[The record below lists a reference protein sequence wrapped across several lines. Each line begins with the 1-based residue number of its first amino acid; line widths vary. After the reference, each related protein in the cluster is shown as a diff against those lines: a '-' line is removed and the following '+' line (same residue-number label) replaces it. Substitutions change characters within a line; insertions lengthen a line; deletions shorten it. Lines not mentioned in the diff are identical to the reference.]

1 MLATD
6 QIPAHADNSPRL
18 DPLKEF
24 VALVQRM
31 DTETLSNKRVFLSCE
46 SVFKDNF
53 WQLKKMVPGLRDKNA
68 YSFDFSLL
76 KDHPKL
82 LFQTKVIVYLWLNF
96 EDRTKIPSKATRY
109 GKFKSALNFL
119 IEQRAEC
126 LSELQQP
133 MLLNEYFEQ
142 LAAAKQSFD
151 TIHQKLIALKKASHF
166 DTLLPFQVGHSDL
179 PLQETLRRVRHKRKQ
194 QTLVIPPRLMTC
206 IYSKSVALIEEA
218 FSVKDELS
226 SIKQQ
231 ELTIYNDAKEKIEKK
246 IESGTWKWLQPS
258 KFTSKTAHQKTVTQE
273 ISREARVG
281 RKKLYESAIK
291 QLSIRRF
298 NINSY
303 ADWLEYKR
311 QLMNASLLV
320 TQAFSGMRS
329 SELLSIEIGDWFS
342 TERDGETIY
351 KVFADSYKF
360 IAGGVK
366 KVTFVVAPVVFSAL
380 ELAKTLTESERSTL
394 KYNELPYQSHL
405 WLSQNKLSRVP
416 VPVRNRGLNSRYN
429 NLVRHINAE
438 IEPGD
443 LEELNIVNPGASMKL
458 SVGQLWHIT
467 SHQLRRTMAVYLR
480 RHDLAS
486 AHDIMYQYKHLSLT
500 MALHYTNGATDAA
513 LNNYKPPTKVPEED
527 VIAYWEAKTFS
538 SQSTLEESAKL
549 LGHEPSWSLI
559 TNCMHARACDS
570 GILSPSTLSKEL
582 KHWAHERLQAIR
594 QQRDKADTDALNQ
607 HLIQI
612 ENVLMKLLAEK
623 E

>member
-6 QIPAHADNSPRL
+6 QLLEHTDNHPRL

-24 VALVQRM
+24 VGLVERM
-31 DTETLSNKRVFLSCE
+31 DTDTLSNMPVFLSCE
-46 SVFKDNF
+46 SVFKENI
-53 WQLKKMVPGLRDKNA
+53 WQLKEMVPGLRDKNA

-76 KDHPKL
+76 DDHPQL

-96 EDRTKIPSKATRY
+96 EDQTKISSKATRY
-109 GKFKSALNFL
+109 GKFKSALKFL

-133 MLLNEYFEQ
+133 MLLNEFFEQ
-142 LAAAKQSFD
+142 LAAANQRFD
-151 TIHQKLIALKKASHF
+151 TIQQKLIALKKASHF
-166 DTLLPFQVGHSDL
+166 DRLLPFQVGHSDL
-179 PLQETLRRVRHKRKQ
+179 PLQETLRKVSHKRKQ

-206 IYSKSVALIEEA
+206 IYSESVALIEEA
-218 FSVKDELS
+218 FRVKDELS
-226 SIKQQ
+226 TIKQQ
-231 ELTIYNDAKEKIEKK
+231 ELTIYNDAKEKVEQK

-258 KFTSKTAHQKTVTQE
+258 KFTSKAAHQKTVTEE
-273 ISREARVG
+273 ISREARAG
-281 RKKLYESAIK
+281 RKKLYESSIK

-351 KVFADSYKF
+351 KVRADSYKF

-366 KVTFVVAPVVFSAL
+366 KVTFVVAPAVFSAL
-380 ELAKTLTESERSTL
+380 ELAKALTESERSTL
-394 KYNELPYQSHL
+394 KYNELSHQNHL
-405 WLSQNKLSRVP
+405 WLSQNKLSKPP

-438 IEPGD
+438 IEPDD

-467 SHQLRRTMAVYLR
+467 SHQLRRTLAVYFR

-513 LNNYKPPTKVPEED
+513 LSNFTPTVKAHD
-527 VIAYWEAKTFS
+527 DSVIAYWEANTFS
-538 SQSTLEESAKL
+538 SQANLEESAQL
-549 LGHEPSWSLI
+549 LGQKPSQSLI

-570 GILSPSTLSKEL
+570 GILSFNTLSKEL
-582 KHWAHERLQAIR
+582 KHWAQERLQAIR
-594 QQRDKADTDALNQ
+594 NQRNQADNDALSQ
-607 HLIQI
+607 HFIQI
-612 ENVLMKLLAEK
+612 ENVLMKLLTEK